1 MTNNTSQE
9 GTPGLPKQLLLIP
22 DTLGTNRKGKTD
34 PQSLQMLL
42 PAAHAEVSIFQ
53 HCIVRRTALGYAF
66 GDGRW
71 STVHAQTRSRDPW
84 PPFGSRVK
92 LLAAP
97 AKGSSSSRSSL
108 ACRGPFK
115 TDWTSWALISHDV
128 GSLLGKGSFSIYS
141 SVEKLKCFSSQC
153 KETLAKTFQVF
164 R

>member
-1 MTNNTSQE
+1 MTTNTSQE

-22 DTLGTNRKGKTD
+22 DQLGTKERGKTD

-53 HCIVRRTALGYAF
+53 HCIVCRTALGCAF

-71 STVHAQTRSRDPW
+71 STARAQTRGRDPW

-92 LLAAP
+92 LLAVP
-97 AKGSSSSRSSL
+97 AKGSSSSSSSL

-115 TDWTSWALISHDV
+115 TDWTCWTLISHDV

-141 SVEKLKCFSSQC
+141 SVEKLKCFSSQF